1 MNQDLRRKLNR
12 ITDILWAGGVTNP
25 VTYIEQISYLIYLK
39 LLDEEESSRELKAR
53 LMGKQTNGLPT
64 AQDTAQAGNGKLLY
78 PKQAER
84 FRWSK
89 WRFKSGT
96 DLRDF
101 VRDHVFPY
109 MASLVKEEPQIAEYF
124 RDAVLEVV
132 DPNVL
137 KQVVDE
143 IDGIDFAKL
152 GTDVKGDIFEYLLT
166 HLGQSALNGQFR
178 TPRQIRT
185 MMVEM
190 LDPNLGDTIYDPA
203 CGTGGFLIDA
213 VEYILARYSTE
224 PQEVPIYG
232 EEWLE
237 KRGQSIKEAKK
248 DIPKLQSYRKG
259 PGEKVPN
266 WELLERSI
274 YGIDVSRQM
283 MRIAMMNLVLHGI
296 RQANVKR
303 ANALSDMGGL
313 TEDDLNRRY
322 KVILSNPPFAGV
334 LPKESIRKNLPTN
347 SKKSELLFL
356 GVMMEALAPGG
367 QCAVVVPEGLL
378 FGSTSAHVELRRKLV
393 EDFDLLAVVSLPA
406 GVFKPYAG
414 VKTGVLVFKRPVETT
429 KHTKDTKKRHEN
441 KVWFYEVRADG
452 FDPDKISGGGRP
464 ETPERNDI
472 PDLIDQWKIYKD
484 SKFSNPPGVEAGTLL
499 PSGSDLPAPRPG
511 QYCIYVLKCNDGSFY
526 IGQTDNFDRRLQEHL
541 CRKVAWTSSRL
552 PVEPIHWEIFDSRE
566 QAVKREDELKT
577 GFGRKWLKRESAAGW
592 LAASRQ
598 AGEIRCWW
606 ATIKAVAENDYNL
619 AAGRYKPRIAEKA
632 PDDDPADLIRETL
645 AIERDIASG
654 LEKLLKEV
662 STCAAEQ
669 SGAAGREAGG

>member
-1 MNQDLRRKLNR
+1 MNQDLRRKLDR

-39 LLDEEESSRELKAR
+39 LLDEEESNRELQAR
-53 LMGKQTNGLPT
+53 LMGKQAN
-64 AQDTAQAGNGKLLY
+64 GNGKLLF

-84 FRWSK
+84 YRWTK
-89 WRFKSGT
+89 WRFKSGPE
-96 DLRDF
+96 LRDY
-101 VRDHVFPY
+101 VRDEVFPY
-109 MASLVKEEPQIAEYF
+109 MASLVKEEPQIADYF
-124 RDAVLEVV
+124 RDAILEIV

-185 MMVEM
+185 MMVAM
-190 LDPNLGDTIYDPA
+190 LDPDLGDTIFDPA
-203 CGTGGFLIDA
+203 CGTGGFLIDS
-213 VEYILARYSTE
+213 VEYILAKYSTD

-232 EEWLE
+232 EEWLD
-237 KRGQSIKEAKK
+237 KKGQSIEEAKK
-248 DIPKLQSYRKG
+248 EIPTLQTYRKG
-259 PGEKVPN
+259 PGEKIPDWN
-266 WELLERSI
+266 LLEKSS
-274 YGIDVSRQM
+274 YGVDVSRQM

-296 RQANVKR
+296 RKANVKR

-313 TEDDLNRRY
+313 NEDDLSRRY

-334 LPKESIRKNLPTN
+334 LPKESIRKDLPTN

-378 FGSTSAHVELRRKLV
+378 FGSTSAHLELRRKLI

-414 VKTGVLVFKRPVETT
+414 VKTGILVFRKPMSIDDRRSKIESATRQSLI
-429 KHTKDTKKRHEN
+429 KNQKSKLEDLISNQQSKISN
-441 KVWFYEVRADG
+441 GKVWFYEIRADG
-452 FDPDKISGGGRP
+452 YDPDKISGGGRP

-472 PDLIDQWKIYKD
+472 PDLLLQWAEYKKSGFKKI
-484 SKFSNPPGVEAGTLL
+484 PGVEAGTLL
-499 PSGSDLPAPRPG
+499 LAGS
-511 QYCIYVLKCNDGSFY
+511 
-526 IGQTDNFDRRLQEHL
+526 E
-541 CRKVAWTSSRL
+541 
-552 PVEPIHWEIFDSRE
+552 EP
-566 QAVKREDELKT
+566 
-577 GFGRKWLKRESAAGW
+577 
-592 LAASRQ
+592 
-598 AGEIRCWW
+598 RCWW
-606 ATIKAVAENDYNL
+606 ATIEDIVGNDYNL
-619 AAGRYKPRIAEKA
+619 ASGRYKPLIAEKVS
-632 PDDDPADLIRETL
+632 DEDPAELIRETL
-645 AIERDIASG
+645 AIEQEITLG

-662 STCAAEQ
+662 KAIK
-669 SGAAGREAGG
+669 

>member
-53 LMGKQTNGLPT
+53 LLGGKVN
-64 AQDTAQAGNGKLLY
+64 GNGELLF

-84 FRWSK
+84 YRWSK

-96 DLRDF
+96 ELRDF

-124 RDAVLEVV
+124 RDAVLEIT

-190 LDPNLGDTIYDPA
+190 VDPDLGDTIYDPA

-213 VEYILARYSTE
+213 VEYILAKYSTE

-232 EEWLE
+232 IEWLE
-237 KRGQSIKEAKK
+237 RKARQMGLLGKNEDIDKIPPQRRREIIKAIKETV
-248 DIPKLQSYRKG
+248 PTLQTYRKG
-259 PGEKVPN
+259 PGEKIPD

-296 RQANVKR
+296 RKANVKR
-303 ANALSDMGGL
+303 ANTLSDMGGL

-334 LPKESIRKNLPTN
+334 LPKESIRKDLPTN

-356 GVMMEALAPGG
+356 GVMMEALVPGG
-367 QCAVVVPEGLL
+367 RCAVVVPEGLL
-378 FGSTSAHVELRRKLV
+378 FGSTRAHVELRRKLV
-393 EDFDLLAVVSLPA
+393 EDYDLLAVVSLPA

-414 VKTGVLVFKRPVETT
+414 VKTGVLVFRRPIAGSKKDKRS
-429 KHTKDTKKRHEN
+429 KHKE

-452 FDPDKISGGGRP
+452 FDPDKIQGGGRP

-472 PDLIDQWKIYKD
+472 PDLLAKWSEYKA
-484 SKFSNPPGVEAGTLL
+484 SGYKNPPGVEAGALL
-499 PSGSDLPAPRPG
+499 NPGS
-511 QYCIYVLKCNDGSFY
+511 
-526 IGQTDNFDRRLQEHL
+526 E
-541 CRKVAWTSSRL
+541 
-552 PVEPIHWEIFDSRE
+552 EP
-566 QAVKREDELKT
+566 
-577 GFGRKWLKRESAAGW
+577 
-592 LAASRQ
+592 
-598 AGEIRCWW
+598 RCWW
-606 ATIKAVAENDYNL
+606 AAIKTIAENDYNL
-619 AAGRYKPRIAEKA
+619 AAGRYKPQIAEKA
-632 PDDDPADLIRETL
+632 PDDDPAELIRETL
-645 AIERDIASG
+645 AIEHEISHG

-662 STCAAEQ
+662 EST
-669 SGAAGREAGG
+669 S

>member
-1 MNQDLRRKLNR
+1 MNSDLRRKLNR

-39 LLDEEESSRELKAR
+39 LLDEEESNRELKAR
-53 LMGKQTNGLPT
+53 LMGN
-64 AQDTAQAGNGKLLY
+64 QANGNGRLLY

-84 FRWSK
+84 FRWTK
-89 WRFKSGT
+89 WRFKSGN

-124 RDAVLEVV
+124 RDAVLEII

-166 HLGQSALNGQFR
+166 HLGQSSLNGQFR

-185 MMVEM
+185 MMVAL

-213 VEYILARYSTE
+213 IEYILAKYSSEPTE
-224 PQEVPIYG
+224 IPIYG

-237 KRGQSIKEAKK
+237 KREQSIEAAKK
-248 DIPKLQSYRKG
+248 DIPSLQTYCKG
-259 PGEKVPN
+259 PGEKIPD
-266 WELLERSI
+266 WGLLERSI

-303 ANALSDMGGL
+303 ANTLSDMGGL
-313 TEDDLNRRY
+313 TEDDLTRKY

-334 LPKESIRKNLPTN
+334 LPKESIRKDLPTN

-367 QCAVVVPEGLL
+367 QGAVVVPEGLL
-378 FGSTSAHVELRRKLV
+378 FGSTTAHVELRRKLV

-414 VKTGVLVFKRPVETT
+414 VKTGVLVFRRPASGVKKDKKA
-429 KHTKDTKKRHEN
+429 KHKE

-472 PDLIDQWKIYKD
+472 PDLLAQWATYRQ
-484 SKFSNPPGVEAGTLL
+484 SRFTNPPGVEAGKLL
-499 PSGSDLPAPRPG
+499 PAGSEETR
-511 QYCIYVLKCNDGSFY
+511 S
-526 IGQTDNFDRRLQEHL
+526 
-541 CRKVAWTSSRL
+541 
-552 PVEPIHWEIFDSRE
+552 
-566 QAVKREDELKT
+566 
-577 GFGRKWLKRESAAGW
+577 
-592 LAASRQ
+592 
-598 AGEIRCWW
+598 WW
-606 ATIKAVAENDYNL
+606 ASVGHVAENDYNL
-619 AAGRYKPRIAEKA
+619 AAGRYKPQIAEKV
-632 PDDDPADLIRETL
+632 PDEDPAELIRETL
-645 AIERDIASG
+645 AIEREITEG
-654 LEKLLKEV
+654 LERLLGEIEK
-662 STCAAEQ
+662 T
-669 SGAAGREAGG
+669 